1 MRPAG
6 CEAEVIRALASMPFL
21 DRTEMVAVTG
31 RSKGAVYE
39 AVERLE
45 QGGFCTAVP
54 HAAPFFPQTQRYHL
68 AAAGLHWLAGEE
80 GKSLDDLMLER
91 PVSAQWRRNLMERL
105 DALAS
110 IYRLAAGLAALEYPI
125 RFRWYRA
132 LPLDAAVELPGG
144 RSVGIV
150 RRGNTADRSPFSN
163 RMWRLRGRPLPGA
176 VLVLM
181 PDPVRLRHSR
191 RMLDG
196 FPAPVFLA
204 VEGEAVA
211 ATPDDPVW
219 TPAPVSADVDLRS
232 LLASLEEGGEI
243 PEEGAS
249 QRVSVPADFSVEGPG
264 WDIPDYMLPS
274 TIKAAEKRAVE
285 LVSDW
290 PWLTLTD
297 LAGLMGVS
305 HQRASQIVIPLEF
318 FKLVAR
324 PSDTAGRLVIT
335 DRGLALSGP
344 KGPHLPGHGEGPL
357 ERSAPHPRRP
367 LRLDHRH
374 RQEEPP
380 AAQEHRAHR
389 RRPRLHRA
397 PVRAG
402 RPRGLG
408 GLPARPA
415 PTGVQTLQARK
426 REALRQPRRIR
437 RPAEG
442 RDDLALLP
450 GVGAQGRAAHD
461 HVGAAGPISALLLI
475 SQAHRRPRHA
485 ARRPGRLRRR
495 HRPHPLPARG
505 AGGDAGPGRLTCPC
519 GSPTGRP

>member
-54 HAAPFFPQTQRYHL
+54 HAASLFPQTQRYHL

-91 PVSAQWRRNLMERL
+91 PLSAQWRRNLMERL

-110 IYRLAAGLAALEYPI
+110 IYRLAAALAALEYPI

-211 ATPDDPVW
+211 AA
-219 TPAPVSADVDLRS
+219 PATRSGLPPPSAP
-232 LLASLEEGGEI
+232 ASTCA
-243 PEEGAS
+243 PS
-249 QRVSVPADFSVEGPG
+249 SPA
-264 WDIPDYMLPS
+264 W
-274 TIKAAEKRAVE
+274 KREARF
-285 LVSDW
+285 
-290 PWLTLTD
+290 P
-297 LAGLMGVS
+297 
-305 HQRASQIVIPLEF
+305 R
-318 FKLVAR
+318 KAR
-324 PSDTAGRLVIT
+324 PSGSPSPRTSASRARDGTSPT
-335 DRGLALSGP
+335 TCC
-344 KGPHLPGHGEGPL
+344 LPPSRPP
-357 ERSAPHPRRP
+357 RSAP
-367 LRLDHRH
+367 
-374 RQEEPP
+374 
-380 AAQEHRAHR
+380 
-389 RRPRLHRA
+389 
-397 PVRAG
+397 
-402 RPRGLG
+402 
-408 GLPARPA
+408 
-415 PTGVQTLQARK
+415 
-426 REALRQPRRIR
+426 
-437 RPAEG
+437 
-442 RDDLALLP
+442 
-450 GVGAQGRAAHD
+450 
-461 HVGAAGPISALLLI
+461 SNW
-475 SQAHRRPRHA
+475 
-485 ARRPGRLRRR
+485 
-495 HRPHPLPARG
+495 
-505 AGGDAGPGRLTCPC
+505 
-519 GSPTGRP
+519 SPTGPGSPSRTWPG